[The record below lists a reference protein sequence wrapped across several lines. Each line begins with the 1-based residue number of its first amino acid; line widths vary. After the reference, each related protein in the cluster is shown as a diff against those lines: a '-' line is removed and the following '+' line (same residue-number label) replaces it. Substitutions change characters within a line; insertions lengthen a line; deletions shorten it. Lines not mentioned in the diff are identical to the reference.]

1 MATFEVML
9 SALPAPMASALGP
22 CESPGPPD
30 CTAPA
35 CQVSIQSTWLPI
47 TLLSA
52 RNAARKLLEVCLM
65 VALLSSEA

>member
-30 CTAPA
+30 CKANA

-52 RNAARKLLEVCLM
+52 RNAD
-65 VALLSSEA
+65 

>member
-9 SALPAPMASALGP
+9 IALPAPMASVLGP
-22 CESPGPPD
+22 CESSGPPD

-35 CQVSIQSTWLPI
+35 CQMSIQSTWLPI
-47 TLLSA
+47 TLTISSQGCLK
-52 RNAARKLLEVCLM
+52 AAWVCLM